1 MDPKLDHAGR
11 AGRLPR
17 RLGPFTAIAVVVG
30 VVVGSGIFRV
40 PAVIAAHTG
49 NVGGIA
55 LVWLLGGIISLFG
68 ALSIAELSAMYP
80 DSGGLYVYLR
90 EIYGKPIAFLAGWM
104 WLLSNPLSWAAQG
117 LVFAEYLATF
127 VPLTVMQAH
136 VVAAAL
142 IALVAAVNYRS
153 IRLGGA
159 VQDVSTGAKV
169 LAMLA
174 VVLAI
179 FLFGQ
184 HQEGALSAQ
193 AQLAPH
199 GLAGLGVALVA
210 VLWAYDGWENLTS
223 LAGEVKNPGRNMPL
237 ALFGGTLIVI
247 VIYLLMNAAYL
258 HVMSVDR
265 MAHASSV
272 AVSAITPVAGEAG
285 GAIVAAMVMVSIF
298 GSLNGSVMSDSRI
311 FFAMAEDD
319 LFFKKIGAVHPRYQ
333 TPHAAIVLVAAMAI
347 VMVSFRSFAELAEA
361 YVLGVWPFLAL
372 SVGGVFILRRRLPE
386 LARPYRAFGY
396 PVVPA
401 LFLFGTLAVIGDSL
415 YEHPGSTLLSMGLTL
430 TGLPVYFLW
439 RAWQR
444 RRT

>member
-1 MDPKLDHAGR
+1 MKSET
-11 AGRLPR
+11 GRLPR

-40 PAVIAAHTG
+40 PAVIAANTG
-49 NVGGIA
+49 SIGGIA
-55 LVWLLGGIISLFG
+55 LVWILGGAISLFG

-90 EIYGKPIAFLAGWM
+90 EIYGKPLAFLAGWM

-127 VPLTVMQAH
+127 VPLTTVQTHM
-136 VVAAAL
+136 VAAVL
-142 IALVAAVNYRS
+142 IAVVAAVNYRS
-153 IRLGGA
+153 VRLGGA

-179 FLFGQ
+179 LLFGRQ
-184 HQEGALSAQ
+184 QEAVLTAPGHLSQ
-193 AQLAPH
+193 Q
-199 GLAGLGVALVA
+199 GMAGLGVALVA

-223 LAGEVKNPGRNMPL
+223 LAGEVRNPGRNMPL
-237 ALFGGTLIVI
+237 ALFGGTAVVI
-247 VIYLLMNAAYL
+247 AIYLLMNAAYL
-258 HVMSVDR
+258 HVMSVAE
-265 MAHASSV
+265 MAHESSV
-272 AVSAITPVAGEAG
+272 AVAAITPVAGEAG

-319 LFFKKIGAVHPRYQ
+319 LFFERIGAVHPRYE

-347 VMVSFRSFAELAEA
+347 VFVSFRSFAELAEA

-372 SVGGVFILRRRLPE
+372 SVGGVFILRWRRPDVP
-386 LARPYRAFGY
+386 RPYRTLGY
-396 PVVPA
+396 PAVPL
-401 LFLFGTLAVIGDSL
+401 LFLLGTLAVIGDSL
-415 YEHPGSTLLSMGLTL
+415 YEHPGSTLMSMGLTL
-430 TGLPVYFLW
+430 AGLPVYFLW
-439 RAWQR
+439 RAWKQR
-444 RRT
+444 VRKRARP